1 MYKKIFF
8 EISGIC
14 QAKCPYCCTGNRSL
28 KPHPS
33 RFIPTH
39 EFSIAIERLFELGL
53 IVYKQKID
61 LYNWGEPFLH
71 PYLTDILHILVD
83 HGLTYRLSTNAAKY
97 IKLPSH
103 LIDNLTEL
111 TISIPGFSQK
121 SYDRVHGFNF
131 FQILENIK
139 RFSNDL
145 GNNKIRITYLV
156 HQFNI
161 HEIAEAYKYFQG
173 KKIKVTDTVAYM
185 NDYNMARDYLSGT
198 LSNRQLNRNCR
209 DLLLYYVDE
218 LIDSMPKDY
227 ECPQFSFLTIDEY
240 CNVLTCCA
248 VTKDNKY
255 YTLGSIFSL
264 SSDEIKQNK
273 QRQPVCNECQ
283 KLGIHYW
290 IHTAPKPRFWGQI
303 TGESLRF
310 AEVVHLLNRKI
321 IDRLKL
327 AVS

>member
-1 MYKKIFF
+1 LYKNIIF

-14 QAKCPYCCTGNRSL
+14 QARCPYCCTGNKSL
-28 KPHPS
+28 SSYPS

-39 EFSIAIERLFELGL
+39 EFSRAIERLFELGL

-83 HGLTYRLSTNAAKY
+83 QGLTYRLSTNAAKY

-131 FQILENIK
+131 VKIIENIK
-139 RFSNDL
+139 KFSNDV
-145 GNNKIRITYLV
+145 GSNKIKITYLL

-161 HEIAEAYKYFQG
+161 DEICEAYKYFHEQ
-173 KKIKVTDTVAYM
+173 KIRMTDTVAYM
-185 NDYNMARDYLSGT
+185 NDYNMARDYLAGT
-198 LSNRQLNRNCR
+198 MTKEQLGRICR

-218 LIDSMPKDY
+218 LINSMPKCY

-240 CNVLTCCA
+240 CNLLTCCA
-248 VTKDNKY
+248 VPKDNKY
-255 YTLGSIFSL
+255 YTFGSLFSL
-264 SSDEIKQNK
+264 SSDQIKQNK
-273 QRQPVCNECQ
+273 KKQPVCAECQ
-283 KLGIHYW
+283 KLKIHYW
-290 IHTAPKPRFWGQI
+290 IQTAPRPKFYRDI
-303 TGESLRF
+303 TGEGVRF
-310 AEVVHLLNRKI
+310 ADVVHLLFSKI
-321 IDRLKL
+321 FDRLY
-327 AVS
+327 SW